1 MTRTHRALCTAAT
14 ALLLLTACG
23 ADDDEDVNNDSAA
36 PETTAAPGQ
45 ETPTSQEETSGDD
58 AEGDA
63 EDEVFATAEIVDVA
77 GNPIGTFSAAEAEG
91 GGVRL
96 IAEVQDRAEG
106 FRAIAVH
113 ENGVCETQST
123 DADGQIGD
131 YYSAGEVLTG
141 TVEDDPGVAEG
152 EDELAETPAEET
164 DEAEDTGG
172 EAPQQPESPG
182 GADQPTAPEGGEDPN
197 AAAEL
202 IVEPVGQLPGQG
214 AVPPQPETQPQPE
227 AQEEIPRAE
236 RAGALPNLLINEDGT
251 GHLEVISARLSEEAL
266 LEGEGT
272 AVIIYTGADH
282 HGNVPE
288 RYAPYGPDAGSLMTG
303 DAGQRAACGV
313 LEPAQ

>member
-202 IVEPVGQLPGQG
+202 IVEPAGQLPAQGQ
-214 AVPPQPETQPQPE
+214 APAQPETQQPPE
-227 AQEEIPRAE
+227 ADEVPRAD
-236 RAGALPNLLINEDGT
+236 RAGTLPNLLINPDGT
-251 GHLEVISARLSEEAL
+251 GHLEVVSARLSEEEL
-266 LEGEGT
+266 LQDDGT
-272 AVIIYTGADH
+272 AVIIYTEADH
-282 HGNVPE
+282 HGNVPQ
-288 RYAPYGPDAGSLMTG
+288 RYAPYGPDAQSSATG

-313 LEPAQ
+313 LERSQ